1 MDEPDLE
8 VDSRSPVGAVSL
20 DSLQFES
27 RFDGEYILCLLM

>member
-8 VDSRSPVGAVSL
+8 VSRSPVGAVSL